1 MITESMIAESM
12 IAESMIAESMITCAD
27 SDKIEPIIS
36 TGNIELNHKQMK
48 VVPSVDTTLLCG
60 VLDFS
65 GKKYY
70 LDFSDFNK
78 FILEDKRLNFI
89 NNSDVYPSYLHNY
102 KRFSLLELLF
112 SYNSSN
118 INYIFKNNN
127 PYDLRR
133 SNVEIYHQ
141 YHDEVKKTY
150 TIIEYIQGHY
160 LSAGNDAFV
169 LKNPMWKIRNEQNEQ
184 NEQNDE
190 VILMYCETN
199 ILCILSKE
207 SYQKIIDFENLY
219 NNGKKLTFYKHQNGY
234 IGCANNLYIHQIIT
248 DCRGNG
254 KGTKNI
260 SVDHIDRNPLNNTI
274 TNLRIASR
282 IEQEQNSKGISEG
295 TKRERKSS
303 ARALPAGLTQQM
315 MLKYVVYYNECYN
328 KEKNLYREFFKVEKH
343 PKLDKHWMSSK
354 SNKISLL
361 EKLESAN
368 KVVSD
373 LEKDVYPLD
382 NTESL
387 LPTYITIKQERNK
400 PHLVFDK
407 KNISP
412 EEKRLNLRMVL
423 PDNYILEEQLT
434 LFREKIKEKYEL
446 DI

>member
-1 MITESMIAESM
+1 MIACVEPMIAEPM
-12 IAESMIAESMITCAD
+12 IACT
-27 SDKIEPIIS
+27 DKIESIIY
-36 TGNIELNHKQMK
+36 TGNMHKQMK
-48 VVPSVDTTLLCG
+48 VIPSVDTTLLCG

-102 KRFSLLELLF
+102 KRFSLLELIF

-141 YHDEVKKTY
+141 YNEEVKKKY
-150 TIIEYIQGHY
+150 DVIEYIQGHY
-160 LSAGNDAFV
+160 LTAGNDAYV
-169 LKNPMWKIRNEQNEQ
+169 LKNPMWRIRYKQNDQNEQ
-184 NEQNDE
+184 NEE

-199 ILCILSKE
+199 TLCILSKE
-207 SYQKIIDFENLY
+207 SYQKILDFENLY
-219 NNGKKLTFYKHQNGY
+219 NNGKKLTFYKHQNSY
-234 IGCANNLYIHQIIT
+234 IGCASNLYIHQIIT

-282 IEQEQNSKGISEG
+282 SEQEQNTKGISEG

-303 ARALPAGLTQQM
+303 ARELPDGLTQQM
-315 MLKYVVYYNECYN
+315 MMKYVVYYNECYN
-328 KEKNLYREFFKVEKH
+328 KEKKLYREFFKVEKH
-343 PKLDKHWMSSK
+343 PKLDKYWMSSK

-361 EKLESAN
+361 EKLTSAN
-368 KVVSD
+368 KVVND
-373 LEKDVYPLD
+373 LEKDIYPLD
-382 NTESL
+382 NTSEAV
-387 LPTYITIKQERNK
+387 LPTYITLKQERNK

-407 KNISP
+407 KSVGS

-423 PDNYILEEQLT
+423 PDNYTLEEELT
-434 LFREKIKEKYEL
+434 IFRERIKEKYDLE
-446 DI
+446 I

>member
-1 MITESMIAESM
+1 MIAECIIAESM
-12 IAESMIAESMITCAD
+12 II
-27 SDKIEPIIS
+27 DKIEPNIS
-36 TGNIELNHKQMK
+36 SETMELTHKQMK
-48 VVPSVDTTLLCG
+48 VIPTVDTSLLCG

-89 NNSDVYPSYLHNY
+89 NTSDIYPSYLYNY

-133 SNVEIYHQ
+133 NNIEIYHD
-141 YHDEVKKTY
+141 YHEEVKKKY
-150 TIIEYIQGHY
+150 TVIEYIQGHY
-160 LSAGNDAFV
+160 LTVGNDAYV
-169 LKNPMWKIRNEQNEQ
+169 LKNPMWRIKNDQNE
-184 NEQNDE
+184 D

-199 ILCILSKE
+199 TLCILSAE
-207 SYQKIIDFENLY
+207 SYEKILDFEKMY

-234 IGCANNLYIHQIIT
+234 ILCSNVSLFIHQIIT

-260 SVDHIDRNPLNNTI
+260 SVDHIDRNPLNNTF

-282 IEQEQNSKGISEG
+282 SDQEQNSKGISDG

-303 ARALPAGLTQQM
+303 ARALPEGLTQQM
-315 MLKYVVYYNECYN
+315 MMKYVVYYNECYN
-328 KEKNLYREFFKVEKH
+328 KEKKLYREFFKVEKH
-343 PKLDKHWMSSK
+343 PKLDKHWMTSK

-361 EKLESAN
+361 EKLASAN
-368 KVVSD
+368 KVVTD
-373 LEKDVYPLD
+373 LEKDIYPLENALD
-382 NTESL
+382 NPCAL
-387 LPTYITIKQERNK
+387 LPTYITLKQERNK

-407 KNISP
+407 KSINP
-412 EEKRLNLRMVL
+412 QEKRLNLRMVL

-434 LFREKIKEKYEL
+434 LFREKIREKYDLE
-446 DI
+446 I

>member
-1 MITESMIAESM
+1 MIAEPM
-12 IAESMIAESMITCAD
+12 IACAEPMIAYT
-27 SDKIEPIIS
+27 DKIEPIIS
-36 TGNIELNHKQMK
+36 PGNIEISHKQMK
-48 VVPSVDTTLLCG
+48 VIPSVDTTLLCG

-89 NNSDVYPSYLHNY
+89 NNSDVYPSYLYNY
-102 KRFSLLELLF
+102 KRFSLLEVLF

-118 INYIFKNNN
+118 IKYVFKNNN
-127 PYDLRR
+127 PYDLRG
-133 SNVEIYHQ
+133 SNVEIYHH
-141 YHDEVKKTY
+141 YHEEVKKKY
-150 TIIEYIQGHY
+150 AVIEYIQGHY
-160 LSAGNDAFV
+160 LTVGNDAYV
-169 LKNPMWKIRNEQNEQ
+169 LKNPMWRILNEQNE
-184 NEQNDE
+184 E
-190 VILMYCETN
+190 VLLMYCETN
-199 ILCILSKE
+199 TLCILSAE
-207 SYQKIIDFENLY
+207 SYEKILDFEKLY

-234 IGCANNLYIHQIIT
+234 IGCASNLYIHQIIT

-282 IEQEQNSKGISEG
+282 SDQEQNTKGISEG
-295 TKRERKSS
+295 TKRERKST
-303 ARALPAGLTQQM
+303 ARALPEGLTQQM
-315 MLKYVVYYNECYN
+315 MMKYVVYYNECYN

-354 SNKISLL
+354 SNKISLM
-361 EKLESAN
+361 EKLASTN
-368 KVVSD
+368 KVVTD
-373 LEKDVYPLD
+373 LENDVYPFD
-382 NTESL
+382 NTLGNTTETA

-407 KNISP
+407 KSVGA

-423 PDNYILEEQLT
+423 PDNYILEEQMT
-434 LFREKIKEKYEL
+434 LFREKIKEKYDL
-446 DI
+446 VL

>member
-1 MITESMIAESM
+1 MIAESM
-12 IAESMIAESMITCAD
+12 IIEKIDSIIT
-27 SDKIEPIIS
+27 
-36 TGNIELNHKQMK
+36 TGNMVLNHKQMK
-48 VVPSVDTTLLCG
+48 AIPTVDTTLLCG

-89 NNSDVYPSYLHNY
+89 NISDVYPSYLYNY

-133 SNVEIYHQ
+133 SNIEIYHQ
-141 YHDEVKKTY
+141 YHEEVKKNY
-150 TIIEYIQGHY
+150 NIIEYIQGHY
-160 LSAGNDAFV
+160 LTVGNDAYV
-169 LKNPMWKIRNEQNEQ
+169 LKNPMWRIRNHQNE
-184 NEQNDE
+184 E

-199 ILCILSKE
+199 TLCILCPE
-207 SYQKIIDFENLY
+207 SYEKILDFENLY

-234 IGCANNLYIHQIIT
+234 ILCSNVSLFIHQIIT

-260 SVDHIDRNPLNNTI
+260 SVDHIDRNPLNNTL

-282 IEQEQNSKGISEG
+282 NVQEQNSKGISEG

-303 ARALPAGLTQQM
+303 ARELPDGLTQQM
-315 MLKYVVYYNECYN
+315 MMKYVVYYKECYN
-328 KEKNLYREFFKVEKH
+328 KEKKLYREFFKVEKH

-354 SNKISLL
+354 SNKVSLL
-361 EKLESAN
+361 EKLASAN
-368 KVVSD
+368 KVVTD
-373 LEKDVYPLD
+373 LENDEYPVD
-382 NTESL
+382 NSDTA
-387 LPTYITIKQERNK
+387 LPTYITLKQERNK

-407 KNISP
+407 KSVGA

-446 DI
+446 EI

>member
-1 MITESMIAESM
+1 MITSTESMI
-12 IAESMIAESMITCAD
+12 
-27 SDKIEPIIS
+27 SDKIDSIIT
-36 TGNIELNHKQMK
+36 TGNMDLNHKQMK
-48 VVPSVDTTLLCG
+48 AIPSVDTTLLCG

-78 FILEDKRLNFI
+78 FMLEDKRLNFI
-89 NNSDVYPSYLHNY
+89 NNSDGYPSYLYNY

-118 INYIFKNNN
+118 INYIFNNNN

-133 SNVEIYHQ
+133 SNIEIYHQ
-141 YHDEVKKTY
+141 YHEEVKKKY
-150 TIIEYIQGHY
+150 DVIEYIQGHY
-160 LSAGNDAFV
+160 LTSGNDAYV
-169 LKNPMWKIRNEQNEQ
+169 LKNPMWRIRNQQNE
-184 NEQNDE
+184 E
-190 VILMYCETN
+190 VIIMYCEKN
-199 ILCILSKE
+199 SICILCPE
-207 SYQKIIDFENLY
+207 SYQKILDFEKLH
-219 NNGKKLTFYKHQNGY
+219 NNDKKLTFYKHQNGY
-234 IGCANNLYIHQIIT
+234 IGCSSNLYIHQIIT

-254 KGTKNI
+254 KGTKTI
-260 SVDHIDRNPLNNTI
+260 SVDHIDRNPLNNTL

-282 IEQEQNSKGISEG
+282 SEQEQNSKGISEG

-303 ARALPAGLTQQM
+303 ARELPDGLTQQM
-315 MLKYVVYYNECYN
+315 MMKYVVYYKECYN
-328 KEKNLYREFFKVEKH
+328 KEKKLYREFFKVEKH

-361 EKLESAN
+361 EKLASAN
-368 KVVSD
+368 KVVTD

-382 NTESL
+382 NSDTA
-387 LPTYITIKQERNK
+387 LPTYITLKQERNK

-407 KNISP
+407 KSVGT

-434 LFREKIKEKYEL
+434 LFRDKIKEKYEL
-446 DI
+446 EI

>member
-1 MITESMIAESM
+1 MITCAESM
-12 IAESMIAESMITCAD
+12 ISYT
-27 SDKIEPIIS
+27 DKIESIIS
-36 TGNIELNHKQMK
+36 SENMELNHKQMK
-48 VVPSVDTTLLCG
+48 AIPTVDTTLLCG

-78 FILEDKRLNFI
+78 FILEDKRVNFI

-127 PYDLRR
+127 TYDLRR
-133 SNVEIYHQ
+133 SNVEIYHH
-141 YHDEVKKTY
+141 YHEEVKKKY
-150 TIIEYIQGHY
+150 DVIEYIQGHY
-160 LSAGNDAFV
+160 LTIGNDAYV
-169 LKNPMWKIRNEQNEQ
+169 LKNPMWRIRYKQNDQNEQ
-184 NEQNDE
+184 NSE

-199 ILCILSKE
+199 TLCILCPE
-207 SYQKIIDFENLY
+207 SYQKILDFEKLY
-219 NNGKKLTFYKHQNGY
+219 NNGQKLTFYKHQNGY
-234 IGCANNLYIHQIIT
+234 ILCSNVSLFIHQIIT

-282 IEQEQNSKGISEG
+282 SDQEQNSKGISEG
-295 TKRERKSS
+295 TKRERKST
-303 ARALPAGLTQQM
+303 ARALPEGLTQQM
-315 MLKYVVYYNECYN
+315 MMKYVVYYNECYN
-328 KEKNLYREFFKVEKH
+328 KEKNLYRAFFKVEKH
-343 PKLDKHWMSSK
+343 PKIDKHWISSK

-361 EKLESAN
+361 EKLASAN
-368 KVVSD
+368 KVVTD
-373 LEKDVYPLD
+373 LEKDIYPLG
-382 NTESL
+382 NTLGNTAEAL
-387 LPTYITIKQERNK
+387 LPTYITLKQERNK

-407 KNISP
+407 KSVGA

-434 LFREKIKEKYEL
+434 LFREKIKEKYDFEL
-446 DI
+446 

>member
-1 MITESMIAESM
+1 
-12 IAESMIAESMITCAD
+12 MITCAETMII
-27 SDKIEPIIS
+27 DKIESINS
-36 TGNIELNHKQMK
+36 SENIHKQMK
-48 VVPSVDTTLLCG
+48 VIPTVDTTLLCG

-141 YHDEVKKTY
+141 HHEEVKKTY

-160 LSAGNDAFV
+160 LTAGNDACV
-169 LKNPMWKIRNEQNEQ
+169 LKNPMWKIINEQNE
-184 NEQNDE
+184 E

-199 ILCILSKE
+199 TLCILSKE

-234 IGCANNLYIHQIIT
+234 IGCASNLYIHQVIT

-282 IEQEQNSKGISEG
+282 SDQEQNSKGISEG
-295 TKRERKSS
+295 TKRERKST
-303 ARALPAGLTQQM
+303 ARALPEGLTQQM
-315 MLKYVVYYNECYN
+315 MMKYVVYYNECYN

-361 EKLESAN
+361 EKLASAN
-368 KVVSD
+368 KVVTD
-373 LEKDVYPLD
+373 LENDEYPID
-382 NTESL
+382 NTDTV
-387 LPTYITIKQERNK
+387 LPTYITLKQERNK

-407 KNISP
+407 KSVGA

-423 PDNYILEEQLT
+423 PDNYILEEQMT
-434 LFREKIKEKYEL
+434 IFREKIKEKYDLE
-446 DI
+446 I

>member
-1 MITESMIAESM
+1 MIAESM
-12 IAESMIAESMITCAD
+12 IIEKIDSIIT
-27 SDKIEPIIS
+27 
-36 TGNIELNHKQMK
+36 TGNMVLNHKQMK
-48 VVPSVDTTLLCG
+48 AIPTVDTTLLCG

-89 NNSDVYPSYLHNY
+89 NNSDVYPSYLYNY

-133 SNVEIYHQ
+133 SNIEIYHQ
-141 YHDEVKKTY
+141 YHEEVKKNY
-150 TIIEYIQGHY
+150 NIIEYIQGHY
-160 LSAGNDAFV
+160 LTVGNDAYV
-169 LKNPMWKIRNEQNEQ
+169 LKNPMWRIRNHQNE
-184 NEQNDE
+184 E

-199 ILCILSKE
+199 TLCILCPE
-207 SYQKIIDFENLY
+207 SYEKILDFEKLY

-234 IGCANNLYIHQIIT
+234 ILCSNVSLFIHQIIT

-260 SVDHIDRNPLNNTI
+260 SVDHIDRNPLNNTL

-282 IEQEQNSKGISEG
+282 NVQEQNSKGISEG

-303 ARALPAGLTQQM
+303 ARELPDGLTQQM
-315 MLKYVVYYNECYN
+315 MMKYVVYYKECYN
-328 KEKNLYREFFKVEKH
+328 KEKKLYREFFKVEKH

-354 SNKISLL
+354 SNKVSLL
-361 EKLESAN
+361 EKLTSAN
-368 KVVSD
+368 KVVTD

-382 NTESL
+382 NSDTA
-387 LPTYITIKQERNK
+387 LPTYITLKQERNK

-407 KNISP
+407 KSVGA

-446 DI
+446 EI